1 MSKFGSYNKYHNNL
15 TKTFDGNVHDS
26 RKEANRWSE
35 LLILE
40 KAGLISDLKRQVKY
54 ELIPKQEGE
63 RAVYYVADFEYID
76 ENGQKIVED
85 VKGYKEGLAYRVFV
99 IKRKLMLYVYGR
111 GTPFLSFL
119 NVNSMQL

>member
-1 MSKFGSYNKYHNNL
+1 MGKFGQYNKYHNKA

-26 RKEANRWSE
+26 RKEANRWSQ

-40 KAGLISDLKRQVKY
+40 KAGVISDLKRQVRY

-63 RAVYYVADFEYID
+63 RAVCYVADFEYI
-76 ENGQKIVED
+76 ENGKKVVED

-99 IKRKLMLYVYGR
+99 IKRKLMLYVHGIK
-111 GTPFLSFL
+111 
-119 NVNSMQL
+119 VKEI

>member
-1 MSKFGSYNKYHNNL
+1 MSRFGEYNKYHNKTTN
-15 TKTFDGNVHDS
+15 TFDGNVHDS

-40 KAGLISDLKRQVKY
+40 RAGLISDLKRQVKY

-63 RAVYYVADFEYID
+63 RAVEYVADFEYID

-85 VKGYKEGLAYRVFV
+85 VKGCKEGLAYRVFV
-99 IKRKLMLYVYGR
+99 IKRKLMLYVHGIK
-111 GTPFLSFL
+111 
-119 NVNSMQL
+119 VKEI